1 MNGVLFLQRVA
12 AWLGMMVSFYVY
24 WSRGVVWHF
33 VMHFIVCHNST
44 DMYLR
49 YGTIC
54 TSSITPFI
62 QSLTTISLFLTTLAS
77 SLILIAHIFR
87 FLQHNAQLV
96 KLNFCIQFGFVN
108 FSFDFFAFSVFL
120 CVFFIRAIL
129 IIVIFIIIYFIFI
142 LFGIFSLLLRVLP
155 FP

>member
-33 VMHFIVCHNST
+33 VMHFIV
-44 DMYLR
+44 
-49 YGTIC
+49 
-54 TSSITPFI
+54 
-62 QSLTTISLFLTTLAS
+62 TLAS

-129 IIVIFIIIYFIFI
+129 IIVIFIIIFFIFI